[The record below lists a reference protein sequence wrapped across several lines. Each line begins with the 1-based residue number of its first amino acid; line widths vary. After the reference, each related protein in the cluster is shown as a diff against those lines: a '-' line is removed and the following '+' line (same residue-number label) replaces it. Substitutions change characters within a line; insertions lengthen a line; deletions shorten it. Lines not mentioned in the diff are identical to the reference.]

1 MKPAYDQGFDQGYD
15 RGYDQGYRAGYRE
28 GMAAFGQLFPGTS
41 IVIPTYNQADLLRQC
56 LLSICEF
63 TPEPHEIIVI
73 DNASTDGTREAVQ
86 RLARKVG
93 TIRYR
98 RLPENRGFA
107 GGINQGLRMARGE
120 TVLLL
125 NNDTV
130 VTPRWLGQLL
140 QVLRQKPEAGLV
152 GPVTNY
158 ISGAQLVEV
167 PYATLSQMR
176 QFADGFNRADPS
188 KWKTVERLTGFCVLM
203 SRETMLGTGYFDEGF
218 EIGNCEDDDYGWRV
232 CLLGKELVVAGDT
245 FIHHVGSASIKSLG
259 QRLDEVNGVN
269 QTFYRRKW
277 ENPPRVF
284 REVLDA
290 VNAGCEPSSAVSL
303 YPTQVAVTGCN
314 GKVYWVEKGVKHPV
328 VGDLPIPPVR
338 LSRFEL
344 AQWPTGDVIGSGE
357 MGSRLAA
364 ASRPPS
370 RSRKWP
376 QEGALVGSREGQVY
390 QWTDNRLRRFVGVS
404 REAWGMAGRVI
415 HPVDKAWIRRHPQGL
430 PILAPPMIRATN
442 L

>member
-15 RGYDQGYRAGYRE
+15 RGYDRGYEAGYRE
-28 GMAAFGQLFPGTS
+28 GMAACGRLFPGTS

-63 TPEPHEIIVI
+63 TPEPHEVIVI
-73 DNASTDGTREAVQ
+73 DNASTDGTRDVVQ

-140 QVLRQKPEAGLV
+140 HVLRQKPEAGLV

-158 ISGAQLVEV
+158 ISGEQLVEV
-167 PYATLSQMR
+167 PYTTLSQMR
-176 QFADGFNRADPS
+176 PFADGFNRTDPS
-188 KWKTVERLTGFCVLM
+188 RWKATERLTGFCVLM

-218 EIGNCEDDDYGWRV
+218 EIGNCEDDDYGLRV
-232 CLLGKELVVAGDT
+232 RLLGKELVVAGDT
-245 FIHHVGSASIKSLG
+245 FIHHVGSASMKSLG
-259 QRLDEVNGVN
+259 GRLDEVYGAN
-269 QTFYRRKW
+269 QTYYRRKW
-277 ENPPRVF
+277 EDPYLVF
-284 REVLDA
+284 REVLA
-290 VNAGCEPSSAVSL
+290 AANAGCKATSAVSF
-303 YPTQVAVTGCN
+303 YPVQVAVTGCN
-314 GKVYWVEKGVKHPV
+314 GKVYWVEKGMKRPV
-328 VGDLPIPPVR
+328 VGDLPFPPVR

-344 AQWPTGDVIGSGE
+344 AQWPTGEAIGSRDVE
-357 MGSRLAA
+357 SSLEAA
-364 ASRPPS
+364 ARPPS
-370 RSRKWP
+370 QSETWP
-376 QEGALVGSREGQVY
+376 GEGTLIGSRDGQVY
-390 QWTDNRLRRFVGVS
+390 QWADNRLRRFVGIS
-404 REAWGMAGRVI
+404 REAWGLAGRVI
-415 HPVDKAWIRRHPQGL
+415 HPVDDAWIRDQSQGL
-430 PILAPPMIRATN
+430 PILAPPVIRSTN